1 MIEIACDESGSEG
14 ESLIGA
20 TTDVFAHA
28 GVRLDTAAAA
38 ACVRGMRERGPTPAL
53 EYKANH
59 VLRERNRP
67 ALVWL
72 LGPTGPL
79 HGNAHVY
86 LVDKAFFV
94 VGKVVD
100 LLVAG
105 VTHTPD
111 MGLHPD
117 PLLRDMAATLH
128 RDGPPVFGAQRWATF
143 LVAANNLM
151 RPKNRRGVQTS
162 VDTFF
167 RTMDAL
173 RRTGGEVGEILGVL
187 ASGRA
192 RAEAFRVRLRDEPGL
207 IPALDPLNPALIRA
221 VARWGP
227 GPVAIV
233 HDETVSLSAGRI
245 GRLFPVGRPAL
256 TFADSRHDPRVQ
268 VADVLAGAAR
278 SIASGEINGRGD
290 GELVALLRP
299 FVDPRSIVPHVIGAG
314 RT

>member
-1 MIEIACDESGSEG
+1 VIEIACDESGSEG

-72 LGPTGPL
+72 LGPAGPL

-111 MGLHPD
+111 MGLYPD
-117 PLLRDMAATLH
+117 ERVRDMAATLH
-128 RDGPPVFGAQRWATF
+128 GEGPAVFGAELWAAF
-143 LVAANNLM
+143 LVSANNLM
-151 RPKNRRGVQTS
+151 RPRNRRGVRTS
-162 VDTFF
+162 VDSFF
-167 RTMDAL
+167 RTVDEMGRDS
-173 RRTGGEVGEILGVL
+173 EILGLL
-187 ASGRA
+187 AAGRT
-192 RAEAFRVRLRDEPGL
+192 RAEAFRARLRDEPAM

-233 HDETVSLSAGRI
+233 HDETVSLSDERI
-245 GRLFPVGRPAL
+245 RRLFPTGRPAL
-256 TFADSRHDPRVQ
+256 TFADSRTDPRVQ

-278 SIASGEINGRGD
+278 AIASDEINGRSD
-290 GELVALLRP
+290 AELVALLRP
-299 FVDPRSIVPHVIGAG
+299 FVDPSSVVPPV
-314 RT
+314 RRR